1 MSGGRLVFGA
11 GLGYRD
17 VEFKAFG
24 TTAQERVQR
33 LEENLLAIRR
43 PAIVSRRRLRRASR
57 RSALAN
63 SAATSD
69 GVF

>member
-1 MSGGRLVFGA
+1 MFGA

-33 LEENLLAIRR
+33 LEENFLAIKRLWTEDDVSMKGSHFELDR
-43 PAIVSRRRLRRASR
+43 PRCR
-57 RSALAN
+57 
-63 SAATSD
+63 
-69 GVF
+69 